1 MQALCDIMKSS
12 GDYVSSTNKIIGF
25 VYFKIDFTEENVY
38 YQYLY
43 IMLTMITL
51 LIYSKSKI

>member
-1 MQALCDIMKSS
+1 MKSS